1 MNLPRVSFGRLLP
14 LFALLFAA
22 VSVSAQQPP
31 QLLQEL
37 QKLDQFRHAQQVGFS
52 QQRVVDHELGLG
64 ALQKISGLWQFKS
77 SVRLSGE
84 LTRYTWQILD
94 GFTSEE
100 VMRTLLQ
107 RVEQEGAQQMFSCDG
122 RACGSGSIWANR
134 VFGQR
139 VLYGRAEFQRYRV
152 YRQQEGESE
161 LRLLVYAAARTAQR
175 QYLHVELLAV
185 DPQ

>member
-1 MNLPRVSFGRLLP
+1 MKARDVSLWRVL
-14 LFALLFAA
+14 ALLALLSAA
-22 VSVSAQQPP
+22 AAAAQQPP
-31 QLLQEL
+31 ALLQEL
-37 QKLDQFRHAQQVGFS
+37 QALDEFPHAQQVGFS
-52 QQRVVDHELGLG
+52 RQRVVDHELGLG

-84 LTRYTWQILD
+84 LTRYTWQIID

-107 RVEQEGAQQMFSCDG
+107 RVEQEGAQQLFSCDG

-139 VLYGRAEFQRYRV
+139 VLYGLAEFQHYRV
-152 YRQQEGESE
+152 YRHAEAGED
-161 LRLLVYAAARTAQR
+161 LRLVVYTAARTAQR